1 MTKVQGGSCDNPL
14 TSFSYHCILLHIEIF
29 IAIGPIKKMKVSS
42 TLFVHDL
49 HYYYCYFK

>member
-29 IAIGPIKKMKVSS
+29 IAIGPIKKNES
-42 TLFVHDL
+42 FI
-49 HYYYCYFK
+49 YFICS